1 MRRGRQ
7 ILKDVIEDFAR
18 EEFVAHTLNVNC
30 AKFGRRASRILI
42 TGGEDL
48 KVNLWAIGKPGALLS
63 LSGFISPVESVRP
76 DSSEVTIGAGAASGT
91 IKNIEEA
98 KVVRTFTGHRSS
110 CASLDFHPFGEFL
123 ATGSSDTNMKIW
135 DTQQKRCIHTY
146 KVIPNELMCLNLLL
160 MADGLFLVWDLTA
173 GKLMHNFCL
182 HEGPVNCL
190 DVHPYEF
197 LLATGSVDTTVKF
210 WDLETF
216 ELIGSSGPENNRE
229 YFELVRIL
237 SLISSNHHI
246 SGIFV
251 WKWMTCFL

>member
-1 MRRGRQ
+1 MTRGVCRAHFECQ
-7 ILKDVIEDFAR
+7 LCQVWEASIKDPHHWWGGFEGQSLGYR
-18 EEFVAHTLNVNC
+18 ETRCPPGVFHCTLQ
-30 AKFGRRASRILI
+30 
-42 TGGEDL
+42 
-48 KVNLWAIGKPGALLS
+48 S